1 MEEIWTQVQ
10 KCDTTPLTWS
20 LKGVPNIDFYQDLC
34 CFLKSWQRTQ
44 RATKV
49 EIGCFCIAID
59 KNLQV
64 KGCRPDNAYRFIQ
77 RVVYSKLPRSTQ
89 MNYGSQEQEIK
100 SLKSRV
106 EVCTQEVEKLKS
118 DQEKM
123 KKDNKRMK
131 KELDQ
136 VKCALR
142 DITNSQR
149 TAERHRDVLQKQASR
164 LKECYISKVEDYYR
178 LEAVF
183 EELEEA
189 NLVLSGTLTAVE
201 EELSVVS
208 SATSITVDAD
218 DMSFCFKTKSGKRM
232 YSPAIRK
239 LYYSLLSDQVPPSKI
254 CMIIK
259 AVLKCFLPNL
269 DTEHLQLPKERCAG
283 YMRREELS
291 TVSMAHKASAISE
304 AAKSK
309 KLHLNTDGT
318 TLQQRKLGG
327 LAINGMVIS
336 VNEFPDGTAD
346 TVIED
351 VSKEL
356 TKLREM
362 ACCLGLPNANAI
374 NWSLVSSSTSDCA
387 ATQKRFNRLM
397 EERKEADIERFG
409 ETSNDDALE
418 ILENFCAMHLGTN
431 LRKAFLSAT
440 KEVSATD
447 QDTCS
452 ARDYHPADV
461 LVHEC
466 YKLIGRHGTPEYG
479 SGVLEFPDFLD
490 AMIADPTLNE
500 SDLMYYRACRDIT
513 LDRQVGSRYFVTA
526 SNASKLFFLKNAIIK
541 FLDYT
546 GKGNGNRLE
555 RTVYTKLKKSE
566 ELVHLKVDGL
576 MFFHVYADLMV
587 LAKSTTLNKSALDMT
602 YHYLELLTFLREIQH
617 YPDVLLDHQYQVFRS
632 ERRLYGDDS
641 RVNHRLHK
649 KSEPAHKLMLDKV

>member
-100 SLKSRV
+100 SLKSKV

-269 DTEHLQLPKERCAG
+269 DTEHL
-283 YMRREELS
+283 
-291 TVSMAHKASAISE
+291 
-304 AAKSK
+304 
-309 KLHLNTDGT
+309 
-318 TLQQRKLGG
+318 
-327 LAINGMVIS
+327 
-336 VNEFPDGTAD
+336 
-346 TVIED
+346 
-351 VSKEL
+351 
-356 TKLREM
+356 
-362 ACCLGLPNANAI
+362 
-374 NWSLVSSSTSDCA
+374 
-387 ATQKRFNRLM
+387 
-397 EERKEADIERFG
+397 
-409 ETSNDDALE
+409 
-418 ILENFCAMHLGTN
+418 
-431 LRKAFLSAT
+431 
-440 KEVSATD
+440 
-447 QDTCS
+447 
-452 ARDYHPADV
+452 
-461 LVHEC
+461 
-466 YKLIGRHGTPEYG
+466 
-479 SGVLEFPDFLD
+479 
-490 AMIADPTLNE
+490 
-500 SDLMYYRACRDIT
+500 
-513 LDRQVGSRYFVTA
+513 
-526 SNASKLFFLKNAIIK
+526 
-541 FLDYT
+541 
-546 GKGNGNRLE
+546 
-555 RTVYTKLKKSE
+555 
-566 ELVHLKVDGL
+566 
-576 MFFHVYADLMV
+576 
-587 LAKSTTLNKSALDMT
+587 
-602 YHYLELLTFLREIQH
+602 
-617 YPDVLLDHQYQVFRS
+617 
-632 ERRLYGDDS
+632 
-641 RVNHRLHK
+641 
-649 KSEPAHKLMLDKV
+649 